1 MSKKSK
7 PGDGSHGK
15 GTKGMKH
22 EEFETMFQ
30 APATPQKKDEK
41 QTDEPVSNESES

>member
-15 GTKGMKH
+15 GKKGGGRDDSEDEDGGG
-22 EEFETMFQ
+22 EESFVERIFSFF
-30 APATPQKKDEK
+30 K
-41 QTDEPVSNESES
+41 SLF

>member
-15 GTKGMKH
+15 GKKGGGS
-22 EEFETMFQ
+22 EELLATMFSSSSF
-30 APATPQKKDEK
+30 
-41 QTDEPVSNESES
+41 SNFLSRITRLFR

>member
-15 GTKGMKH
+15 GKKGGKAFED
-22 EEFETMFQ
+22 EEEMDFSSRFFGRI
-30 APATPQKKDEK
+30 A
-41 QTDEPVSNESES
+41 SFFRSLF